1 MGTKGTT
8 NIPITM
14 RVRSAISGVGQGEG
28 EQNIKVDGSVVTTPA
43 GNMPIETK
51 PESYLFNNS
60 PKSPL
65 DGSGGG
71 DASGSPVK
79 QLGVDAAETAAFE
92 KSKEIES
99 KFDDKIQKAGGYGE
113 WDEKTG
119 KYKNPKINRLNKRA
133 GNKMKRKV
141 PRAAARAAK
150 KGHTMGDGTFL
161 PPSFSNTSY
170 YKG

>member
-43 GNMPIETK
+43 GNMPIQTK

-71 DASGSPVK
+71 NATGSPVK
-79 QLGVDAAETAAFE
+79 QLGVDPAETAAFE
-92 KSKEIES
+92 KSKEIEL
-99 KFDDKIQKAGGYGE
+99 KFDEKIEKAGDNKKKVKRLE
-113 WDEKTG
+113 DRA
-119 KYKNPKINRLNKRA
+119 NRQ
-133 GNKMKRKV
+133 MKRKV
-141 PRAAARAAK
+141 PRAAKKAAK
-150 KGHTMGDGTFL
+150 K
-161 PPSFSNTSY
+161 
-170 YKG
+170 